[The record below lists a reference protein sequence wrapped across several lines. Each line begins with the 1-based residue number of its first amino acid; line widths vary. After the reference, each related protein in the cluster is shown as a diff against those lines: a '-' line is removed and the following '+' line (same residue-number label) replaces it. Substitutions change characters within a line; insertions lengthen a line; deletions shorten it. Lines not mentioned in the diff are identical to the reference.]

1 MTYTMIND
9 ALHEQGFRN
18 LSVRVD
24 STEWEDRSIST
35 EVLIHQR
42 RESGDRVE
50 YEYVW
55 SGRWHAPVT
64 TSSVVEEFIG
74 SLTLTRA
81 QRPWLDL

>member
-50 YEYVW
+50 YDYV
-55 SGRWHAPVT
+55 
-64 TSSVVEEFIG
+64 
-74 SLTLTRA
+74 
-81 QRPWLDL
+81 